1 MKDNYTYPVILDY
14 SEEGFINIIIPAFHV
29 ISCVSAADGNPIR
42 AAQEVLAL
50 HIKDYEDENKPLPDE
65 QKSVAAEEGQKLA
78 YINVWMPYHRSTIK
92 ETYVKKTLTI
102 PAWLDIL
109 AKQSNL
115 NFSATLVEGLKRK
128 LNL

>member
-1 MKDNYTYPVILDY
+1 MKDNYTYPTILDY

-29 ISCVSAADGNPIR
+29 ISCVRADDDPIR

-50 HIKDYEDENKPLPDE
+50 NIKYHEDEHKPLPDE
-65 QKSVAAEEGQKLA
+65 QQSVAVEEGQKLV
-78 YINVWMPYHRSTIK
+78 YINLWMPYHRNTIK

-128 LNL
+128 LSL